1 LRASVAGAGGGGQQ
15 AVVDAAKLEIA
26 NNKDANKWV
35 KPAFR
40 KGWEIKL

>member
-1 LRASVAGAGGGGQQ
+1 VLGAVASKLLW
-15 AVVDAAKLEIA
+15 DAAKLEIA

-35 KPAFR
+35 KPVLR